1 MTKKLILY
9 VDGACRGNPG
19 PGSIGI
25 LIRDEAGRTNLQI
38 SKYIGHT
45 TNNQAEYSALITAIT
60 EAAKL
65 GATQVDIRTDSE
77 LMARQIQGSYKVKSA
92 LLRPLH
98 QKAKELLAKFH
109 LFTITNIPREDNEVA
124 DRLANEAL
132 DHNSK
137 QKF

>member
-1 MTKKLILY
+1 MAKKLILY

-25 LIRDEAGRTNLQI
+25 LIQDEASGTNLQI

-98 QKAKELLAKFH
+98 QKAKELLVKFH
-109 LFTITNIPREDNEVA
+109 FFTITNIPREDNEVA

-132 DHNSK
+132 DHNTR
-137 QKF
+137 